1 MGLELYG
8 RKDSINVQKVMWLLG
23 ELGVEY
29 TQIEKGGD
37 FGGLDDEDFQALT
50 PFGLVPVLKD
60 GDFAVAESNAI
71 LRYLAVTQPGGEAF
85 YPDDPKL
92 RATIDMWMDF
102 GSSSM
107 FREFMQVFVGVVKTP
122 PKERKMGQ
130 IGIASRRF
138 QMHTLKIGQT
148 LDEQAFITGNKLT
161 LADIAT
167 GVYMFRFYSLPLIKR
182 QSQGRVEAWFT
193 RLHKRPAYV
202 ENVEPDFRH
211 MFVGAQ

>member
-8 RKDSINVQKVMWLLG
+8 RKDSINVQKVMWFLG

-29 TQIEKGGD
+29 TQIEKGGE

-71 LRYLAVTQPGGEAF
+71 LRYLALTQPGGEAF
-85 YPDDPKL
+85 YPNDPKL

-107 FREFMQVFVGVVKTP
+107 FGEFIKVFSGIVRTPVKD
-122 PKERKMGQ
+122 RKMGQ
-130 IGIASRRF
+130 IVMAARRF

-148 LDEQAFITGNKLT
+148 LDNRAFIVGNQPT

-167 GVYMFRFYSLPLIKR
+167 GVYMFRFFSLPLIKR
-182 QSQGRVEAWFT
+182 QSQSRVEAWFT
-193 RLHKRPAYV
+193 KLHKRPAYA
-202 ENVEPDFRH
+202 ENVETDFRH
-211 MFVGAQ
+211 MFVNS

>member
-8 RKDSINVQKVMWLLG
+8 RKDSINVQKVMWFLG

-29 TQIEKGGD
+29 TQIEKGGE

-71 LRYLAVTQPGGEAF
+71 LRYLALTQPGGEAF
-85 YPDDPKL
+85 YPNDPKL

-107 FREFMQVFVGVVKTP
+107 FGEFIKVFSGIVRTPVKD
-122 PKERKMGQ
+122 RKMGQ
-130 IGIASRRF
+130 IVIAARRF

-148 LDEQAFITGNKLT
+148 LDNQSFITGNQPT

-167 GVYMFRFYSLPLIKR
+167 GVYMFRFFSLPLIKR
-182 QSQGRVEAWFT
+182 QSQARVEAWFT
-193 RLHKRPAYV
+193 KLHKRPAYA
-202 ENVEPDFRH
+202 ENVETDFRH
-211 MFVGAQ
+211 MFVNS